1 GHRVRRRA
9 HHHPVVPP
17 RGSARSERLTYPD
30 DLYPQMASLIVL
42 PDDVT
47 LAEARDFMDVTPA
60 EFEPMRVKHPSPL
73 VGIANEF
80 TYFLSS
86 FATEQRL
93 ALDLLE
99 RSRRRYGESADLLV
113 LFRLVDKTCHTALVY
128 SELVADHQQASGED

>member
-1 GHRVRRRA
+1 
-9 HHHPVVPP
+9 
-17 RGSARSERLTYPD
+17 
-30 DLYPQMASLIVL
+30 M
-42 PDDVT
+42 
-47 LAEARDFMDVTPA
+47 TPA

-86 FATEQRL
+86 FAIEERL

-113 LFRLVDKTCHTALVY
+113 LFRIADKTCPTALVY
-128 SELVADHQQASGED
+128 SELVTDHQQASSDDLRRYGGVVSGAYRAVDGAVGRIQEALARAT

>member
-1 GHRVRRRA
+1 
-9 HHHPVVPP
+9 
-17 RGSARSERLTYPD
+17 
-30 DLYPQMASLIVL
+30 
-42 PDDVT
+42 
-47 LAEARDFMDVTPA
+47 VTPA

-86 FATEQRL
+86 FATEERL

-113 LFRLVDKTCHTALVY
+113 LFRIADKTCPTALVY
-128 SELVADHQQASGED
+128 SELVTDHQQASSDDLRRYGGVVSGAYRAVDGAVGRIQEALARAT